1 MKKTS
6 VIFCIVNNGF
16 SEAAMDC
23 AKKYGATGGTVFHAR
38 GTASKEAEK
47 HFNITIEPDKE
58 ILMIILDE
66 AKKNDVLYGLYD
78 EMGTGS
84 SAQGVAFTLP
94 VEDVIGIE
102 SCK

>member
-1 MKKTS
+1 MNNTS

-16 SEAAMDC
+16 AEAAMDC

-66 AKKNDVLYGLYD
+66 KKKNDVLYGLYD
-78 EMGTGS
+78 ELGLGS
-84 SAQGVAFTLP
+84 AAQGVAFTLP

>member
-1 MKKTS
+1 
-6 VIFCIVNNGF
+6 
-16 SEAAMDC
+16 
-23 AKKYGATGGTVFHAR
+23 
-38 GTASKEAEK
+38 
-47 HFNITIEPDKE
+47 
-58 ILMIILDE
+58 MIILDE